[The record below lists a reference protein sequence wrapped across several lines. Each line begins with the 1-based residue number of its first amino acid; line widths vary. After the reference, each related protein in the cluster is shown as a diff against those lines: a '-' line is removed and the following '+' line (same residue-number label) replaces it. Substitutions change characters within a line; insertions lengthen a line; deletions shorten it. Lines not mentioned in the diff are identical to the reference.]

1 MNKKLQSFIS
11 EEIEKKYSIPQ
22 EITIKF
28 FEGEKLPYFL
38 MKIYQ
43 QFFNAHSF
51 TDFLDDNLINEYLLD
66 EDISTSHIADDEII
80 ARDNS
85 IINLGV
91 ENGCI
96 IKFDKA
102 NRKDDDSLLKIIKF
116 NNMIFPALIFSSN
129 PETTVFIFARDYFDV
144 FLALPTSKITIIGT
158 AESFRKPSEIKYR
171 DFEQGL

>member
-51 TDFLDDNLINEYLLD
+51 TDFLDDNLIEEYLLD
-66 EDISTSHIADDEII
+66 EDICTSHITDDEII
-80 ARDNS
+80 ARDNC

-91 ENGCI
+91 ENGYI
-96 IKFDKA
+96 IKFDRA
-102 NRKDDDSLLKIIKF
+102 NRRDDGSLKIIKF
-116 NNMIFPALIFSSN
+116 NNMVFPALIFSSN
-129 PETTVFIFARDYFDV
+129 PEKTVFVFAKDYYDV
-144 FLALPTSKITIIGT
+144 SLTLPNDKITIIGT
-158 AESFRKPSEIKYR
+158 AESYRKPSEIRYR